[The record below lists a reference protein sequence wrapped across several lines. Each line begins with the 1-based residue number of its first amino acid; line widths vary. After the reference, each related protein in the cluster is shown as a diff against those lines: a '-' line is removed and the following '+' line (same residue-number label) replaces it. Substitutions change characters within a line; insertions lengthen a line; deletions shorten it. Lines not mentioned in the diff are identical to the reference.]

1 MLQIEE
7 EARDRAVID
16 RDSLVEERRES
27 KTGGSRTA
35 KKNVAEKIPGFVSCS
50 ILIH

>member
-7 EARDRAVID
+7 TCDGAVID
-16 RDSLVEERRES
+16 RDSLVEGRRES

-50 ILIH
+50 IQIH